1 MRFFTYQGKGNISGD
16 RIRELRQK
24 ARLSQSA
31 LAAQMQVRGV
41 MIDQDAI
48 SRIERGAR
56 IVTDYELACLC
67 RALRVS
73 LTDMLSDFY
82 EKYPE

>member
-31 LAAQMQVRGV
+31 LAAKMQVRGV
-41 MIDQDAI
+41 LIDQDAI
-48 SRIERGAR
+48 SRVERGLR
-56 IVTDYELACLC
+56 IVTDYEL
-67 RALRVS
+67 
-73 LTDMLSDFY
+73 LTLSKIFDKPIDWIVGADIN
-82 EKYPE
+82 E